1 MFFYFAKVNLLQ
13 PIYFIQHLLKCH
25 IHGAVLSTPHIPI
38 TASSPLFPLSLY
50 LLPDNMLLYIGLHII
65 HLDK

>member
-38 TASSPLFPLSLY
+38 TASSPVFPLSLY